1 MENKQ
6 KNLPPLKM
14 SEADLLNKY
23 TAYRQEGNITGQ

>member
-1 MENKQ
+1 MQNRQ
-6 KNLPPLKM
+6 IILPPLKM